1 MWKSLDVKKKKDR
14 ERLWLSFKRWESKM
28 SSVKDDPRANSVKN
42 SCEPCFHLISNP
54 ARHCFGRLYLIWS
67 VVKILNADILAFF
80 VTTLMLHSNY
90 SRLTFNYNLKFLKK
104 LYCWLCILPTSC
116 FLIDALENHFKKVWL
131 AVLNLWLWLPAHFL
145 GPLRSAEVGQ
155 LSFSSGLNVS
165 RVGDQFLE
173 QRQAFL
179 ESPDAMTSFQIL
191 L

>member
-42 SCEPCFHLISNP
+42 SCKPCFHLTSNP

-90 SRLTFNYNLKFLKK
+90 SRLTFNYNLKFFKK
-104 LYCWLCILPTSC
+104 LHCWLRILPTSC

-145 GPLRSAEVGQ
+145 GPLWSAEVGQ

-165 RVGDQFLE
+165 RVGDQLLE
-173 QRQAFL
+173 RRQAFL